1 VASLRKVLDRMRN
14 NPRDWR
20 IEDLKSIASRFG
32 IDVDH
37 DGTSHVVFRH
47 PAAGRLSVPAD
58 RPLKPVYVRLFLLFF
73 DSVEASDD

>member
-1 VASLRKVLDRMRN
+1 MRN

>member
-1 VASLRKVLDRMRN
+1 MRD

-20 IEDLKSIASRFG
+20 IEDLKSIAIRFG

-58 RPLKPVYVRLFLLFF
+58 RRLKPVYVRLFLSYL
-73 DSVEASDD
+73 DNVEASDD